1 MHIKCKSDKDK
12 AVIYLSG
19 ELDEC
24 SAEKTR
30 RELDEIISKNL
41 GVKRIIFNFSEMNFM
56 DSTGIGVLLGRYK
69 NKLYV
74 DYDYAS
80 EVVIGMPENAGEFEP
95 VNIDEILG

>member
-69 NKLYV
+69 RLKKYGILTYIANPSFSV
-74 DYDYAS
+74 DKILHISGIYD
-80 EVVIGMPENAGEFEP
+80 VMPK
-95 VNIDEILG
+95 I